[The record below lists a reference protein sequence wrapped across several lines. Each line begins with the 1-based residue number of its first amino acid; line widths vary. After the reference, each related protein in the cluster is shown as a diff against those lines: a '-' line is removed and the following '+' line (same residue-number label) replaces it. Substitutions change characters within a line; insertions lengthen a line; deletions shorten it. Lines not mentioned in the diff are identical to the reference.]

1 MLGAKPAVQGS
12 KRRAAILAV
21 SGSRSELHLL
31 DCLFA
36 GSGWDLSTAETLAAA
51 GESLERNVFPVVLCE
66 ARLPDGNWKDLLRVA
81 NELNEPPR
89 VIVTSRLADDSL
101 WAEALNLGAFDVLP
115 SPFNPQE
122 VFWTL
127 TSAWR
132 SWKERPADL
141 RTERLAPCVG

>member
-1 MLGAKPAVQGS
+1 
-12 KRRAAILAV
+12 V

-36 GSGWDLSTAETLAAA
+36 GSGWNLSTAETLAAA
-51 GESLERNVFPVVLCE
+51 GESLQRNVFPVVLCD
-66 ARLPDGNWKDLLRVA
+66 ARLPDGDWKDLLRVA